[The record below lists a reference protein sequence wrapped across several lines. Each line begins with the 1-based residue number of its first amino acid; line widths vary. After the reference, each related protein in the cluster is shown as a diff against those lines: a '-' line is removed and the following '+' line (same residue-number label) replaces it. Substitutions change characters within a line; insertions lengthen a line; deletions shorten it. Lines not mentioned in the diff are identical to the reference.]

1 MKVFDNI
8 EIFHRR
14 KGANGESVA
23 ISDEE
28 FQEGLRTL
36 IEAVIPYRK
45 DSKECISAYLKTRD
59 GLPLTASIA
68 EKEHSPDCN
77 IEVGRKE
84 VDLAVLRIIYDDRY
98 SFGHLYWYLL
108 RKLENELDG
117 LDQFIDPE
125 APFKKGLIE
134 YAVIY
139 DLTKTVEEYESRE
152 NLDDRYQY
160 VQDCLRRSQGEIL
173 IKHRIKEDYENAVSL
188 LLEECRTEI
197 KDLDKAVQEVGAGEA
212 PEPPSTQEPASTA
225 SHRSIGGT
233 PFALCYV
240 IERKN
245 RVRLMEYLH
254 EHIDGKK
261 GQHAIVHIQ
270 AAIDAGLLSMPPHS
284 SFTGEFGEIIKKS
297 QYNLHV
303 KQEKEGNFKRLRPA
317 LQRITKELK
326 EEFK

>member
-8 EIFHRR
+8 EIFYRR
-14 KGANGESVA
+14 KGANGEAVA

-68 EKEHSPDCN
+68 EKEYSPDCN

-84 VDLAVLRIIYDDRY
+84 VDLAVFRIIYDDRY

-125 APFKKGLIE
+125 APYKKGVIE
-134 YAVIY
+134 YAINY

-240 IERKN
+240 IDRKN
-245 RVRLMEYLH
+245 RERLMTYLH
-254 EHIDGKK
+254 DHIDGKEK
-261 GQHAIVHIQ
+261 QSAIVYIQ
-270 AAIDAGLLSMPPHS
+270 AAMNAGLLTMPEYTE
-284 SFTGEFGEIIKKS
+284 FEKEFGSLIGKS
-297 QYNLHV
+297 QYHNHLDSN
-303 KQEKEGNFKRLRPA
+303 GRGDFKGLSKV
-317 LQRITKELK
+317 LVDTTEELK
-326 EEFK
+326 KMFK